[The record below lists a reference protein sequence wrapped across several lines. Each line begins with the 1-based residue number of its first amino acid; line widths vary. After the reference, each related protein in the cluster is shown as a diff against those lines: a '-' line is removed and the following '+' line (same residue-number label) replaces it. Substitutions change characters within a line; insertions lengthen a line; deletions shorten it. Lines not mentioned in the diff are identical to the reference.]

1 MLLLC
6 VAHVG
11 PGGSGTC
18 ATCDTAWAGTNCELP
33 LPAIIIPGI
42 LLLALVLVLLVLFG
56 RWYYKRWAAFTFGL
70 GWAGRVLSLFHPP
83 PNRMR
88 FRAELA
94 SNDWIIDYN
103 DVVLSAGGAGAASSV
118 AFRSMVSMASDQ
130 MKKK

>member
-83 PNRMR
+83 PPTECGFVPNWPAMIGSLITMMLCCLLVEQ
-88 FRAELA
+88 ELP
-94 SNDWIIDYN
+94 
-103 DVVLSAGGAGAASSV
+103 AAWPSV
-118 AFRSMVSMASDQ
+118 AWSQWHRT
-130 MKKK
+130 K

>member
-1 MLLLC
+1 
-6 VAHVG
+6 
-11 PGGSGTC
+11 
-18 ATCDTAWAGTNCELP
+18 
-33 LPAIIIPGI
+33 
-42 LLLALVLVLLVLFG
+42 
-56 RWYYKRWAAFTFGL
+56 
-70 GWAGRVLSLFHPP
+70 
-83 PNRMR
+83 MR

>member
-1 MLLLC
+1 MLLVTQRGLAPTVSC
-6 VAHVG
+6 PSQPSSSLASYCL
-11 PGGSGTC
+11 PWCSYSWSSLGGGT
-18 ATCDTAWAGTNCELP
+18 TNGGQHSPLDWAGLGEFRHCS
-33 LPAIIIPGI
+33 IPP
-42 LLLALVLVLLVLFG
+42 
-56 RWYYKRWAAFTFGL
+56 
-70 GWAGRVLSLFHPP
+70 SP